1 MDYGLW
7 MIIGVLLIVIAFG
20 LIFIANV
27 IDRRLKK
34 RQQHLKVKQNLEQV
48 NRYYLSM
55 YKFFSGFK
63 LTRHKIANIRLRI
76 EMIGHTNER
85 VIRKKTVKIYLLI
98 MAIMILLMVG
108 MLMITRQPIL
118 LLLFLVVIWLL
129 LETVIDFLVER
140 LKNRLLH
147 QQLKFNDMVRH
158 KYYETHMIDEAVYD
172 ACQELGEAH
181 YEIRI
186 QGERIHDVL
195 RAKDIEKEILAY
207 NETAPNKFLKL
218 FLGLAYITMEYG
230 DTKVEGHSVFLKN
243 ISDLTGEIRIELS
256 KKEKLNYALKS
267 LNMIVFLPLLFINPV
282 KRWASGYFMPLKV
295 FYESRSGFLLEIIII
310 MMVLLAYF
318 LLRKIQ
324 QFDDQKTVV
333 NKKKVLEKTLYEKG
347 LYRMVDYIKP
357 SYHKGHYYRLKLK
370 LKNSASHL
378 DVESFITR
386 KCLYFFIGCIVA
398 LMVILGL
405 QMNTKKIILT
415 APTIPDYFLGGQLSE
430 SALME
435 AEAITNKDRSYL
447 KKLNRNMEMEDV
459 IRLLE
464 ENGIPVSESEMMA
477 QRLMKKQLVFMDQYI
492 KWWEVLLILVIGV
505 LAYNIPEVMLI
516 FQRRI
521 LKFDI
526 EDEVMGFSTI
536 LLMLMN
542 HERLSLMDV
551 LEWMALYAY
560 TFKAPIQDCINNSS
574 SGMVDAL
581 KTLRDVSDDSRFIRL
596 VDSLILAAQD
606 ITIKQAF
613 DELESEKSHY
623 LEVRKTT
630 NEQIV
635 EKKVNLGK
643 IIGFVPV
650 YGFILLYMIYP
661 MIVSSMADMESYLNR
676 MMQL

>member
-1 MDYGLW
+1 M
-7 MIIGVLLIVIAFG
+7 
-20 LIFIANV
+20 
-27 IDRRLKK
+27 
-34 RQQHLKVKQNLEQV
+34 
-48 NRYYLSM
+48 
-55 YKFFSGFK
+55 
-63 LTRHKIANIRLRI
+63 
-76 EMIGHTNER
+76 
-85 VIRKKTVKIYLLI
+85 
-98 MAIMILLMVG
+98 
-108 MLMITRQPIL
+108 
-118 LLLFLVVIWLL
+118 
-129 LETVIDFLVER
+129 IDFLVER
-140 LKNRLLH
+140 LKNRLLY

-172 ACQELGEAH
+172 ACQELGEDY
-181 YEIRI
+181 YEICI
-186 QGERIHDVL
+186 QGERIYDVL
-195 RAKDIEKEILAY
+195 RAKDVEKEILAY
-207 NETAPNKFLKL
+207 NETAPNKFLKM
-218 FLGLAYITMEYG
+218 FLGLAFITMEYG
-230 DTKVEGHSVFLKN
+230 DTKVDGHSVFLKN
-243 ISDLTGEIRIELS
+243 IGDLTGEIRIELS
-256 KKEKLNYALKS
+256 KREKLNYALKS
-267 LNMIVFLPLLFINPV
+267 LNIIVFLPLFFINPV
-282 KRWASGYFMPLKV
+282 KRWASGYFMPMKV
-295 FYESRSGFLLEIIII
+295 FYDSRAGFLLEVIII

-318 LLRKIQ
+318 LLRKVQ

-333 NKKKVLEKTLYEKG
+333 NKKKVVEKILYEKG
-347 LYRMVDYIKP
+347 LYRLVDFVKP
-357 SYHKGHYYRLKLK
+357 SNHKGRYYRLKLK
-370 LKNSASHL
+370 LKNGASHL

-386 KCLYFFIGCIVA
+386 KCLYFFIGCMVT
-398 LMVILGL
+398 LMVIVAL
-405 QMNTKKIILT
+405 QMNTKKMILT

-430 SALME
+430 AALME

-447 KKLNRNMEMEDV
+447 QKLNRNMEIGDV
-459 IRLLE
+459 TRLLE
-464 ENGIPVSESEMMA
+464 ENGIPVTESEIMA
-477 QRLMKKQLVFMDQYI
+477 RRLMKKQMVFMDQYI
-492 KWWEVLLILVIGV
+492 KWWEVLLVLIVGV
-505 LAYNIPEVMLI
+505 LAYNIPEIMLI

-521 LKFDI
+521 LRFDV

-574 SGMVDAL
+574 SGMVASL

-596 VDSLILAAQD
+596 IDSLILAAQD

-623 LEVRKTT
+623 LEERKTI

>member
-1 MDYGLW
+1 MDYELW
-7 MIIGVLLIVIAFG
+7 MFIGVMLMIMAFG
-20 LIFIANV
+20 LMFIAKV
-27 IDRRLKK
+27 IDKRLKK
-34 RQQHLKVKQNLEQV
+34 RQLHLKVKQNQEQV
-48 NRYYLSM
+48 NRYYLRM
-55 YKFFSGFK
+55 YKLLSGFCF
-63 LTRHKIANIRLRI
+63 TRHKIANIRLRI

-85 VIRKKTVKIYLLI
+85 VIRKKTVKIYLTI
-98 MAIMILLMVG
+98 MVLMVFLMAG
-108 MLMITRQPIL
+108 MIIITRQPIL
-118 LLLFLVVIWLL
+118 LMLLFLAIWLL
-129 LETVIDFLVER
+129 SETVIDFLVER
-140 LKNRLLH
+140 LKNRLLY

-172 ACQELGEAH
+172 ACQELGEDH
-181 YEIRI
+181 YEICI

-195 RAKDIEKEILAY
+195 RAKDVEKEILAY
-207 NETAPNKFLKL
+207 NETAPNKFLKM

-230 DTKVEGHSVFLKN
+230 DTKVDGHSVFLKN
-243 ISDLTGEIRIELS
+243 IGDLTGEIRIELS
-256 KKEKLNYALKS
+256 KREKLNYALKS
-267 LNMIVFLPLLFINPV
+267 LNVIVFLPLFFINPV
-282 KRWASGYFMPLKV
+282 KRWASGYFMPMKV
-295 FYESRSGFLLEIIII
+295 FYDSRAGFFLEMFII

-347 LYRMVDYIKP
+347 LYQIVDFIKP
-357 SYHKGHYYRLKLK
+357 AYHKGHYYRLKLK

-378 DVESFITR
+378 DVEAFITR
-386 KCLYFFIGCIVA
+386 KCLYFFTGCMVA
-398 LMVILGL
+398 LMVIIAL
-405 QMNTKKIILT
+405 QMNTKKMILT

-430 SALME
+430 TALKE
-435 AEAITNKDRSYL
+435 AEAITKKDRSYL
-447 KKLNRNMEMEDV
+447 HKMNRNMELEDV
-459 IRLLE
+459 IHVLE
-464 ENGIPVSESEMMA
+464 ESGIPVSESERMA
-477 QRLMKKQLVFMDQYI
+477 QRIMKKHRVFIDQYI
-492 KWWEVLLILVIGV
+492 KWWEVLLILIIGI
-505 LAYNIPEVMLI
+505 LSYNIPEIMLI

-521 LKFDI
+521 LRFDV

-560 TFKAPIQDCINNSS
+560 TFKAPIQDCINNTS

-581 KTLRDVSDDSRFIRL
+581 KNLRDTSDDSRFIRL

-623 LEVRKTT
+623 LEERKTT
-630 NEQIV
+630 NDQVV

-643 IIGFVPV
+643 IIGFAPV

-661 MIVSSMADMESYLNR
+661 MIISSMADMESYLNR

>member
-1 MDYGLW
+1 MDYDLW
-7 MIIGVLLIVIAFG
+7 MVIGLLFVGMAFV
-20 LIFIANV
+20 LIFIAYA
-27 IDRRLKK
+27 IDKQSKK
-34 RQQHLKVKQNLEQV
+34 RQQHLKVKQNQEQV
-48 NRYYLSM
+48 NGYYLSL
-55 YKFFSGFK
+55 YKFFSGFSPTK
-63 LTRHKIANIRLRI
+63 HKIANIRLRI

-85 VIRKKTVKIYLLI
+85 VIRKKTIKIYMMI
-98 MAIMILLMVG
+98 MVLMVLLMAG
-108 MLMITRQPIL
+108 MIMITRQPIL
-118 LLLFLVVIWLL
+118 LLLFLLVIWLL
-129 LETVIDFLVER
+129 SETVIDFLVER
-140 LKNRLLH
+140 LKNRLLY

-172 ACQELGEAH
+172 ACQELGEDH
-181 YEIRI
+181 YEICI
-186 QGERIHDVL
+186 QGERIYDVL
-195 RAKDIEKEILAY
+195 RAKDVEKEILAY
-207 NETAPNKFLKL
+207 NETAPNKFLKM
-218 FLGLAYITMEYG
+218 FLGLAFITMEYG
-230 DTKVEGHSVFLKN
+230 DTKVDGHSVFLKN
-243 ISDLTGEIRIELS
+243 IGDLTGEIRIELS
-256 KKEKLNYALKS
+256 KREKLNYALKS
-267 LNMIVFLPLLFINPV
+267 LNIIVFLPLFFINPV
-282 KRWASGYFMPLKV
+282 KRWASGYFMPMKV
-295 FYESRSGFLLEIIII
+295 FYDSRAGFLLEVIII

-347 LYRMVDYIKP
+347 LYRIVDFVKP
-357 SYHKGHYYRLKLK
+357 SNHKGRYYRMKLK
-370 LKNSASHL
+370 LKNGASHL

-386 KCLYFFIGCIVA
+386 KCLYFFAGCMVA
-398 LMVILGL
+398 LMVIVAL
-405 QMNTKKIILT
+405 QMNTRKMIFT

-430 SALME
+430 ATLME

-447 KKLNRNMEMEDV
+447 QKMHKSMEIGDV

-464 ENGIPVSESEMMA
+464 ENGVPVTESEIMA
-477 QRLMKKQLVFMDQYI
+477 RRLMKKQMVFMDQYI
-492 KWWEVLLILVIGV
+492 KWWEVLLVLIIGV
-505 LAYNIPEVMLI
+505 LAYNIPEIMLI

-521 LKFDI
+521 LRFDV

-536 LLMLMN
+536 LLMLMH

-574 SGMVDAL
+574 SGMVASL

-596 VDSLILAAQD
+596 IDSLILAAQD

-623 LEVRKTT
+623 LEERKIT
-630 NEQIV
+630 NEQVV

-643 IIGFVPV
+643 IIGFVPL

>member
-1 MDYGLW
+1 MDYELW
-7 MIIGVLLIVIAFG
+7 MVIGVTLMVIAFG
-20 LIFIANV
+20 LIFITSA
-27 IDRRLKK
+27 IDKRLKK
-34 RQQHLKVKQNLEQV
+34 RQQHLKVKQKQEQV
-48 NRYYLSM
+48 NGYYLLM
-55 YKFFSGFK
+55 YKFFSGFR
-63 LTRHKIANIRLRI
+63 LTRHKIAHIRLRI

-85 VIRKKTVKIYLLI
+85 VIRKKTIKIYLMI
-98 MAIMILLMVG
+98 MVLMIILMTG
-108 MLMITRQPIL
+108 MMMITRQPIL
-118 LLLFLVVIWLL
+118 LLLFLVVIGLL
-129 LETVIDFLVER
+129 LESVIDFMLER
-140 LKNRLLH
+140 LKNRLLY

-172 ACQELGEAH
+172 ACQELGENH

-195 RAKDIEKEILAY
+195 RAKDVEKEILAY
-207 NETAPNKFLKL
+207 NETAPNKFLKM

-256 KKEKLNYALKS
+256 KREKLNYALKS
-267 LNMIVFLPLLFINPV
+267 LNMIVFLPLFFINPV

-295 FYESRSGFLLEIIII
+295 FYESRSGFLLEIVII
-310 MMVLLAYF
+310 MMVLLSYF

-324 QFDDQKTVV
+324 QFEDQKTVA
-333 NKKKVLEKTLYEKG
+333 NKKKVPEKTLYEKG
-347 LYRMVDYIKP
+347 LYRIVDYIKP
-357 SYHKGHYYRLKLK
+357 SYHKGNYYKLKLK

-386 KCLYFFIGCIVA
+386 KCLYFFMGCMVA

-405 QMNTKKIILT
+405 QMNTKKMILT
-415 APTIPDYFLGGQLSE
+415 APTLPDYFLGGQLSE
-430 SALME
+430 TAIKE
-435 AEAITNKDRSYL
+435 AEAITTMDRSYL
-447 KKLNRNMEMEDV
+447 QKLNRNMDIEDV
-459 IRLLE
+459 MRLLE
-464 ENGIPVSESEMMA
+464 ESGMPVSESERMA
-477 QRLMKKQLVFMDQYI
+477 KRLMKKQLVFMDQYI
-492 KWWEVLLILVIGV
+492 KWWEVLLILIIGI
-505 LAYNIPEVMLI
+505 LSYNIPEVMLI

-521 LKFDI
+521 LRFDV

-560 TFKAPIQDCINNSS
+560 TFKEPIQDCINNSS

-581 KTLRDVSDDSRFIRL
+581 KTLREVSDDARFIRL

-613 DELESEKSHY
+613 DELESEKSYY
-623 LEVRKTT
+623 LDERKRT